1 MISENEVKVLSL
13 IEEHQSGII
22 DFLQQLIRYRTITPP
37 DNGRAESNDYR
48 DLQNFVANALQGI
61 GCSLEMWDA
70 DASELDIF
78 PGCGVKPDRDLSN
91 MPVLAGK
98 LPGSGGGNS
107 LILNGHYDV
116 VPVGLLANW
125 HYDPFEGQVADGRL
139 YGRGACDMKSGIAAM
154 IQALRFIQ
162 QSGIELKGDLII
174 QTVPDE
180 EASCMGTLSCC
191 QRGYTADA
199 AIIPEPTNMQ
209 LFVAL
214 RGSLY
219 GKITVYGRAGHA
231 EMSQPHWSE
240 GGAVNAITKAAKV
253 IEALED
259 LNDQWRTQREKQHRY
274 LDPDIITPTVIH
286 GGDWS
291 VTYPEKVEITFG
303 SNFIPSTH
311 NKREE
316 IEAQLGRV
324 AALDPWMRANPP
336 KLDADGEWWYGA
348 EASENEA
355 IVQLG
360 KEVLSELGITPTLG
374 GFGTLTDAIHLINY
388 SKIPT
393 ISFGPSI
400 RTAHMA
406 DEFVTIAELVKTT
419 QALALLILRWC
430 G

>member
-48 DLQNFVANALQGI
+48 DLQNFVADALQGI
-61 GCSLEMWDA
+61 GCSLDVWDA

-125 HYDPFEGQVADGRL
+125 HYDPFEGQIADGRL

-209 LFVAL
+209 LFIAL

-219 GKITVYGRAGHA
+219 GKITVYGR
-231 EMSQPHWSE
+231 
-240 GGAVNAITKAAKV
+240 
-253 IEALED
+253 
-259 LNDQWRTQREKQHRY
+259 
-274 LDPDIITPTVIH
+274 
-286 GGDWS
+286 
-291 VTYPEKVEITFG
+291 
-303 SNFIPSTH
+303 
-311 NKREE
+311 
-316 IEAQLGRV
+316 
-324 AALDPWMRANPP
+324 
-336 KLDADGEWWYGA
+336 
-348 EASENEA
+348 
-355 IVQLG
+355 
-360 KEVLSELGITPTLG
+360 
-374 GFGTLTDAIHLINY
+374 
-388 SKIPT
+388 
-393 ISFGPSI
+393 
-400 RTAHMA
+400 
-406 DEFVTIAELVKTT
+406 
-419 QALALLILRWC
+419 
-430 G
+430 

>member
-1 MISENEVKVLSL
+1 
-13 IEEHQSGII
+13 
-22 DFLQQLIRYRTITPP
+22 
-37 DNGRAESNDYR
+37 
-48 DLQNFVANALQGI
+48 
-61 GCSLEMWDA
+61 
-70 DASELDIF
+70 
-78 PGCGVKPDRDLSN
+78 
-91 MPVLAGK
+91 
-98 LPGSGGGNS
+98 
-107 LILNGHYDV
+107 
-116 VPVGLLANW
+116 
-125 HYDPFEGQVADGRL
+125 
-139 YGRGACDMKSGIAAM
+139 
-154 IQALRFIQ
+154 
-162 QSGIELKGDLII
+162 
-174 QTVPDE
+174 
-180 EASCMGTLSCC
+180 
-191 QRGYTADA
+191 
-199 AIIPEPTNMQ
+199 
-209 LFVAL
+209 
-214 RGSLY
+214 
-219 GKITVYGRAGHA
+219 
-231 EMSQPHWSE
+231 MSQPHWSE